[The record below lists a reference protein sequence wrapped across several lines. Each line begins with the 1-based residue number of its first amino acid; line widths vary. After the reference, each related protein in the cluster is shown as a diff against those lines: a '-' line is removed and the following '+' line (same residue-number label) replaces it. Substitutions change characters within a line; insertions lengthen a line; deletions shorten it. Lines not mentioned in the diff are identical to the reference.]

1 MISKAGVNKFDN
13 WVYSD
18 DYLTSNGR
26 LSHSRSTP
34 LSRYQLNSNWR
45 KEKLRK
51 MSRTVKA
58 SVVAFAPLLGL
69 LTLLQVTE
77 SLLPQSN
84 FCNSHRV
91 ELFTQPNPTHLLP
104 LQPVRAITRC
114 QARRPRD
121 EDEDCDDDDDD
132 FDDFDYDYDYDT
144 ERRRRNRN
152 RNRSRNT
159 ERGNGYNDNELDD
172 LGYDRRNED
181 GFLNIPSSFGQRDG
195 WRLPDSVSKALL
207 AGIFILGVGLGVT
220 VDSAINTNPRDLASR
235 DAIDQAA
242 PNAKLCADMGASAMA
257 FDQRVFVSFNPF
269 NVYVAQADVK
279 PACVLRQSNIVPIL
293 KGKNLINEKEVS
305 ACKANMN
312 TWAFVGD
319 LDNTPQ
325 LSCVYKSADAQNEF
339 LSNPKFGIGEDY
351 LDDDRAHN
359 FKKVKDSMT
368 DGQKQELRKRAAN
381 VPGLD

>member
-1 MISKAGVNKFDN
+1 
-13 WVYSD
+13 
-18 DYLTSNGR
+18 
-26 LSHSRSTP
+26 
-34 LSRYQLNSNWR
+34 
-45 KEKLRK
+45 
-51 MSRTVKA
+51 MSRPSMLVL
-58 SVVAFAPLLGL
+58 APLLGL
-69 LTLLQVTE
+69 LTFLQGTE
-77 SLLPQSN
+77 SLIPQTN
-84 FCNSHRV
+84 VNSSQRV
-91 ELFTQPNPTHLLP
+91 NLVSQPKPSKF
-104 LQPVRAITRC
+104 LQH
-114 QARRPRD
+114 ARRPRD
-121 EDEDCDDDDDD
+121 DEEEYYDDDDD
-132 FDDFDYDYDYDT
+132 FDDFDYDYDDKP
-144 ERRRRNRN
+144 RRRRR
-152 RNRSRNT
+152 RRP
-159 ERGNGYNDNELDD
+159 GGELDD
-172 LGYDRRNED
+172 LGYDRRKED

-242 PNAKLCADMGASAMA
+242 PNSKLCADMGASAMA

-293 KGKNLINEKEVS
+293 KGKNLINEKEVA

-351 LDDDRAHN
+351 LDDDRAMRKQN
-359 FKKVKDSMT
+359 NLKTVKDGMT
-368 DGQKQELRKRAAN
+368 DAQKQELRKRAAN